1 MFCRVCGKEI
11 ADGAKFC
18 LYCGTPSAAAPV
30 APAAPAAPAPAP
42 TPVPTPAPA
51 PQPVQYQQSVPAPQY
66 APQPQPQYQ
75 QPVQQPQFQQPVQQF
90 APQQFPQPAQPYQQ
104 PAPQMNYAP
113 VPGQYNPAGFAPVGT
128 KPKRFDI
135 KKVDTIILLASCA
148 LLFVSLFLKLF
159 GLKKKVRFVEVAST
173 LLKVPVGWLYMI
185 NVVLI
190 LIFLFVGL
198 KLGVFIMSILN
209 TCACGLVIVVNE
221 NSIKD
226 LKLGDVVE
234 RGPGY
239 FLSIIASVLI
249 LVGGIMIL
257 ARRGKEKKA
266 ASSPVPIYPT
276 M

>member
-1 MFCRVCGKEI
+1 MICSKCGKELSN
-11 ADGAKFC
+11 DAKFC
-18 LYCGTPSAAAPV
+18 LFCGTPVAPAPV
-30 APAAPAAPAPAP
+30 AP
-42 TPVPTPAPA
+42 VA
-51 PQPVQYQQSVPAPQY
+51 PQPVQYPQSAPAPQY
-66 APQPQPQYQ
+66 
-75 QPVQQPQFQQPVQQF
+75 QPVQQPV
-90 APQQFPQPAQPYQQ
+90 PQQFPQPQYQQ

-113 VPGQYNPAGFAPVGT
+113 VPGQYNPAGFAPVGQ

-190 LIFLFVGL
+190 LIFLFAGL
-198 KLGVFIMSILN
+198 KVGVFVMSILN
-209 TCACGLVIVVNE
+209 TCACGLVILVNE

-226 LKLGDVVE
+226 LDLGSVVE

-239 FLSIIASVLI
+239 FLSIVASVLI
-249 LVGGIMIL
+249 LVGGIMIM
-257 ARRGKEKKA
+257 ARRGKEKRA
-266 ASSPVPIYPT
+266 SSSPVPIYPA